1 MVSLALPSPT
11 PFIRFV
17 AAPSPCC
24 PSALP
29 GEKSGFS
36 LPIRRLT
43 TCVLYPWP
51 GRIWPCLTRFW
62 LLAVGN
68 LCYGGATCTNS
79 RSSSSSNRL
88 TDRRATEML
97 QHVSAHHLTR
107 LACLYVRQSTLQ
119 QVMENTE
126 STSRQYALRER
137 ARALGWP
144 EERII
149 VIDQDLGPSGASTA
163 DRLGFQR
170 LVAEV
175 GLGHVGL
182 VLGLEVSRL
191 ARNSSD
197 WHQLLEICAL
207 TRTLILDEEGLYDP
221 ATFNDRLLL
230 GLKGTMSEAELFVLR
245 ARLQAGI
252 LNKARR
258 GALKLV
264 LPIGLCYT
272 EAETIAL
279 DPDLQVQVTIREV
292 FRSFQAT
299 GSAFATV
306 RHFHQQHLLF
316 PRRLRRGPH
325 RGEVGWAEI
334 QHHDVLRILH
344 HPAYAGA
351 YAFGRTR
358 TTKTADGKVHIEDV
372 PRSEWIALVKDAH
385 VGYITWEDYER
396 NEAQLD
402 MNSQAYA
409 PQRLSPPREGPALL
423 QGLIICG
430 RCGERMTVR
439 YHQRGGQR
447 IVPDYLCQ
455 SKSIA
460 QGESPCQRIP
470 GFDLDRVIGALLVE
484 RMTPEVLALTLAVQE
499 ELVSRAAEAQRLRHL
514 QVERAQY
521 EADLAQRRYLKVD
534 PDNRLVASVLEA
546 EWNTKLRE
554 LEEARAI
561 EEQYTQSDQHRVST
575 QERAEIA
582 EVPERFRQFWT
593 DPKTSVR
600 QRKRA
605 VRFLIEDVTVHKTD
619 QIVAHIRFKG
629 GATQTITIA
638 LPPPFAQS
646 RLTAPSTLAAM
657 DRLLEEYTDAQVAEQ
672 LNRQGYRTFDG
683 LLFESTHVYQ
693 LRRHHGLADRY
704 ARLRS
709 QGMLTAEEL
718 APSYGVAAQTIWRWY
733 RQGRI
738 VGARYN
744 DRGSCLFLPKA
755 SQPLLTESH

>member
-1 MVSLALPSPT
+1 
-11 PFIRFV
+11 
-17 AAPSPCC
+17 
-24 PSALP
+24 
-29 GEKSGFS
+29 
-36 LPIRRLT
+36 
-43 TCVLYPWP
+43 
-51 GRIWPCLTRFW
+51 
-62 LLAVGN
+62 
-68 LCYGGATCTNS
+68 
-79 RSSSSSNRL
+79 
-88 TDRRATEML
+88 ML
-97 QHVSAHHLTR
+97 QHVTAHHLTR

-126 STSRQYALRER
+126 STFRQYALRER
-137 ARALGWP
+137 AQALGWP
-144 EERII
+144 EERIV
-149 VIDQDLGPSGASTA
+149 VIDQDLGHSGASAA
-163 DRLGFQR
+163 DRLGFQQ

-197 WHQLLEICAL
+197 WHQLLEMCAL

-245 ARLQAGI
+245 ARLQGGI

-258 GALKLV
+258 GALKLI

-272 EAETIAL
+272 EADAIGL
-279 DPDLQVQVTIREV
+279 DPDMQVQATIREV

-299 GSAFATV
+299 GSAEAPV
-306 RHFHQQHLLF
+306 RHFHQHHLLF

-325 RGEVGWAEI
+325 QGELLWAPIE
-334 QHHDVLRILH
+334 HHDVLRMLH
-344 HPAYAGA
+344 NPAYTGA
-351 YAFGRTR
+351 YVYGRTR
-358 TTKTADGKVHIEDV
+358 STKAVDGKVSIEDL

-396 NEAQLD
+396 NEAQLV

-423 QGLIICG
+423 QGLLICG
-430 RCGERMTVR
+430 ICGERMTVR

-460 QGESPCQRIP
+460 QGEPPCQRIP
-470 GFDLDRVIGALLVE
+470 GFDLDRAIGALLVE
-484 RMTPEVLALTLAVQE
+484 RVTPEVLALTLTVQE

-546 EWNTKLRE
+546 EWNTRLRE

-561 EEQYTQSDQHRVST
+561 EEQYTQSDQHQVST
-575 QERAEIA
+575 EERAEIE

-593 DPKTSVR
+593 DPKTTVR

-619 QIVAHIRFKG
+619 QIVAQLRFKG
-629 GATQTITIA
+629 GATQTIAVA

-657 DRLLEEYTDAQVAEQ
+657 DRLLEEYTDAEVAEQ
-672 LNRQGYRTFDG
+672 LNQQDYRTFDG
-683 LLFESTHVYQ
+683 LLFQSIHVYQ
-693 LRRHHGLADRY
+693 LRRHHGLADQY
-704 ARLRS
+704 TRLRA

-718 APSYGVAAQTIWRWY
+718 APSYGVTAQTIWRWY

-738 VGARYN
+738 VGTRYN

-755 SQPLLTESH
+755 NQPLLTDSK